1 MNTKLKEINNIIT
14 LCDSMIDYIHKNG
27 IIHTGNATYEAY
39 KEYIKDFFRPRSD
52 FPRDYGPFLVLDKL
66 HFSSGNYT
74 VCLSEAQMIRNAVV
88 WMKHDLFPDCYEK
101 IFISHREKDERQ
113 VAAFME
119 LLYALGIPR
128 PTEDNPES
136 AIFCTSHP
144 ATCIENGKPNLDEI
158 KRQLNSHEHM
168 FYIMWYTDSYFE
180 SQACLNEA
188 GAIWSMNKKYQEIL
202 SPNLKSDRIGGLLDK
217 QPVWFR
223 SNDKNRLNTFKK
235 QIETMF
241 DLPSLTT
248 NAWETARDS
257 YISQI
262 NSIVG
267 GDNHADA

>member
-1 MNTKLKEINNIIT
+1 MNRQLNSINEIISF
-14 LCDSMIDYIHKNG
+14 CDSMIDYIHKNG
-27 IIHTGNATYEAY
+27 NIRTGDTTYEAY
-39 KEYIKDFFRPRSD
+39 KRQITAFFDSRND
-52 FPRDYGPFLVLDKL
+52 IQRDYGPYLVLGKL
-66 HFSSGNYT
+66 YYSRGNYM
-74 VCLSEAQMIRNAVV
+74 VCMSEAQMIRNTVV

-101 IFISHREKDERQ
+101 IFISHREKDARQ

-128 PTEDNPES
+128 PTENNPES

-144 ATCIENGKPNLDEI
+144 ATYIENGKPNLDEI
-158 KRQLNSHEHM
+158 KQQLNSHEHV

-223 SNDKNRLNTFKK
+223 SNDKNRLNTFKE
-235 QIETMF
+235 QIERMF
-241 DLPSLTT
+241 DLPSLTM
-248 NAWETARDS
+248 NAWETARDY
-257 YISQI
+257 YIAQI